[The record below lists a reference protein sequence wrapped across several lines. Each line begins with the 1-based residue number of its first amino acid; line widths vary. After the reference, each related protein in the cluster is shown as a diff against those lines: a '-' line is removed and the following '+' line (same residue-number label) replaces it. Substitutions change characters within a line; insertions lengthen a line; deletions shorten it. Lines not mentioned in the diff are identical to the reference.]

1 MKRVLATMLCLATAS
16 VSMAGEWVFFV
27 ATGEVGNK
35 IQAIAY
41 DRESISELDDG
52 LNVWFAWVNSNP
64 SLNYDL
70 LLELKKIDCS
80 QKKLKLLQSAIYLR
94 GQLVKSFNKER
105 SWEYAIPGTVGEK
118 SVVAS
123 CNRHVTSETI
133 TTTSFT
139 ELVKKGKKLIKEA
152 RREDSL

>member
-1 MKRVLATMLCLATAS
+1 MKRILATMLCFATAS

-27 ATGEVGNK
+27 TTGEVGNK

-80 QKKLKLLQSAIYLR
+80 QK
-94 GQLVKSFNKER
+94 N
-105 SWEYAIPGTVGEK
+105 
-118 SVVAS
+118 
-123 CNRHVTSETI
+123 
-133 TTTSFT
+133 
-139 ELVKKGKKLIKEA
+139 
-152 RREDSL
+152 